1 MNGSWGCPSL
11 YMNPVIQPIHVVLS
25 AWSIACFLSQRWPL
39 CRLSTSPEDPVMG
52 SSISPDLSQHSICFL
67 HSTHYS
73 AHMCV
78 FSVYFQSLL
87 LDYKLPQGIFYIF
100 LVHYYTKASILCR
113 ISQAIRKCYVNEWL
127 HE

>member
-1 MNGSWGCPSL
+1 MGVEVVQVYIWTQSSSQFMLFSLPEALPASFHKGGLSVGSRLPLKILSWAAL
-11 YMNPVIQPIHVVLS
+11 YLLIYHNIPFVFFIVL
-25 AWSIACFLSQRWPL
+25 ITP
-39 CRLSTSPEDPVMG
+39 
-52 SSISPDLSQHSICFL
+52 HICVCL
-67 HSTHYS
+67 
-73 AHMCV
+73 V
-78 FSVYFQSLL
+78 VYFQSLL